1 MNSVLGSIISWKE
14 SNDERLQQISI
25 DNPQLYNAIGGA
37 LNFLSKKY
45 AGEEVALV
53 DIKEPIEETI
63 QPIVEPQIQPTL
75 EPIIDDIVEL
85 ERFEEKKEED
95 DLTIEEMDILEQ
107 MLEDPELDFDLS
119 EEDIENLEF

>member
-25 DNPQLYNAIGGA
+25 DNPQLYSAIGGA

-75 EPIIDDIVEL
+75 EPIIDNIVEL